1 MKSTEKKV
9 EKLVIIG
16 VIVVAVVVLAVAAHA
31 MTEFM
36 HQPESCSKM
45 CHEMQPFYDSLD
57 VSTHG
62 IRGVMDCHECHRPE
76 GAPIGHGIDHIKG
89 IEASEIEDEIPES
102 PKSEFCLECHGGAKY
117 PGAKYPEGHKV
128 HVSWM
133 GERFPEYSGYEC
145 ITCHDDHKLTVRPE
159 TCTICH
165 PISK

>member
-1 MKSTEKKV
+1 MNITKKM
-9 EKLVIIG
+9 VIVG
-16 VIVVAVVVLAVAAHA
+16 LVVAVLVLAVAGVE

-76 GAPIGHGIDHIKG
+76 GAPIGHGIEHIKG

-102 PKSEFCLECHGGAKY
+102 PKTEFCLECHGGGKY
-117 PGAKYPEGHKV
+117 PGAEYPEGHKE
-128 HVSWM
+128 HISWM
-133 GERFPEYSGYEC
+133 GQVQEYKGYEC
-145 ITCHDDHKLTVRPE
+145 IVCHDDHRLTVRPE
-159 TCTICH
+159 SCIICH
-165 PISK
+165 PIQD

>member
-1 MKSTEKKV
+1 MNITKKMV
-9 EKLVIIG
+9 VVGLVVV
-16 VIVVAVVVLAVAAHA
+16 VIVLAVAGAA
-31 MTEFM
+31 MSSYM
-36 HQPESCSKM
+36 HKPESCSKM
-45 CHEMQPFYDSLD
+45 CHEMQPFYDSLE

-62 IRGVMDCHECHRPE
+62 TAGVMDCHYCHRPE
-76 GAPIGHGIDHIKG
+76 GAPIGHGIEHIKG
-89 IEASEIEDEIPES
+89 IEASEIEDEIPEA

-117 PGAKYPEGHKV
+117 PEGHKE
-128 HVSWM
+128 HISWM